1 MVDEEV
7 AAVRATDGA
16 ADPGQRHGGAL
27 EGRGGQGGRG
37 PDICLAHHRVACSS
51 DQSIVILYDQEI
63 VKTNFEVAFKTVFF
77 SFEPK

>member
-27 EGRGGQGGRG
+27 EGRGGQGGG
-37 PDICLAHHRVACSS
+37 PP
-51 DQSIVILYDQEI
+51 
-63 VKTNFEVAFKTVFF
+63 
-77 SFEPK
+77 PKIYYVLTRPSLTDLFPKIYFW